1 MRSVWRCQ
9 QTALLDALKEKGKPL
24 VLAGDGRADNPGH
37 SAKYGSYTFV
47 ELTCSKVVDFQLI
60 QVLYLHSLV

>member
-1 MRSVWRCQ
+1 M
-9 QTALLDALKEKGKPL
+9 
-24 VLAGDGRADNPGH
+24 LAGDERADSPGH

-60 QVLYLHSLV
+60 QVLYHHSFV